1 MLGKWLGLLKLE
13 VAEQEVTP
21 APLCD
26 LATRSPWVTFSY
38 PAIQSR
44 GRRRSQGLLHF
55 LMLFRCSCKLA
66 AVCYGGACVDDI

>member
-13 VAEQEVTP
+13 VAEQEVT
-21 APLCD
+21 AALLCD

-44 GRRRSQGLLHF
+44 GRQ
-55 LMLFRCSCKLA
+55 
-66 AVCYGGACVDDI
+66 